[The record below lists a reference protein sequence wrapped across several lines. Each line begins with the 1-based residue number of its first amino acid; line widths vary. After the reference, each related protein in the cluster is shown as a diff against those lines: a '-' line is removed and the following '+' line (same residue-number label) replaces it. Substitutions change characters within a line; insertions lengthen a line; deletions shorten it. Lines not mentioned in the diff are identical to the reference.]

1 MVTPSELGRGMRA
14 TRPRYWFEA
23 RLFFKAALIVT
34 IFSGCTSLKYPD
46 KVVQQHPA
54 PEVDADAR
62 VLPPVGNVI
71 PVILKITNKRLVE
84 RALTVKSIVM
94 LGRTG
99 DRSEPFSTAQAAE
112 ASGDADLLR
121 SSLPDSGIVSKIAL
135 APIEGLA
142 MGLNAGLGP
151 GAGYGPGA
159 GAIPMIT
166 GGVGLI
172 AGTVQ
177 ATRLALS
184 AQARLETVM
193 LRDTDLPCSA
203 NVSGYLFYPKRA
215 DYSALEIGV
224 QNRVSGDIEII
235 TMSWTTLIR
244 DANKLGSS
252 N

>member
-1 MVTPSELGRGMRA
+1 MRA

-23 RLFFKAALIVT
+23 RLFFKGALIVT
-34 IFSGCTSLKYPD
+34 IFSACTSLRYPD
-46 KVVQQHPA
+46 KIVQQHPA
-54 PEVDADAR
+54 PEVEADAR

-71 PVILKITNKRLVE
+71 PLILKITNRRPVQ
-84 RALTVKSIVM
+84 RAFVVKSVVM
-94 LGRTG
+94 LGQTG
-99 DRSEPFSTAQAAE
+99 ERFEPFSTAQAAE

-121 SSLPDSGIVSKIAL
+121 SSLPDSGVVSKIAL
-135 APIEGLA
+135 APVEGLA
-142 MGLNAGLGP
+142 MGLKVGLGS

-184 AQARLETVM
+184 AKARLETVM
-193 LRDTDLPCSA
+193 LQDTDLPCSA
-203 NVSGYLFYPKRA
+203 NISGYLFYPKRA

-224 QNRVSGDIEII
+224 QNRASGDTEII
-235 TMSWTTLIR
+235 TMPWTILIG
-244 DANKLGSS
+244 DPNKLGFS